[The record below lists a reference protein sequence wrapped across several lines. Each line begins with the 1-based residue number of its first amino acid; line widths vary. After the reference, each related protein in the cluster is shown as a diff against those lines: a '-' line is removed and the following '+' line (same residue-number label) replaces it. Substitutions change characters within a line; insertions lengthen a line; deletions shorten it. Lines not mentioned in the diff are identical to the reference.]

1 MAGDDRRS
9 AAVTFFEDHLEE
21 VATGGVER
29 LKPRR
34 APAEFGVAAVAA
46 GEREVGKQM
55 GMRW

>member
-9 AAVTFFEDHLEE
+9 AAVTFFEDLEE

-34 APAEFGVAAVAA
+34 APAGFGVAAVAA
-46 GEREVGKQM
+46 GEREVGKQT